1 MKAEIVFV
9 GKERTPTIDAKMTPA
24 PRKCWRG
31 MQRFEMNGEVYY
43 VLVTLMPESVGKVFE
58 TKSKEQS

>member
-9 GKERTPTIDAKMTPA
+9 GKDRTPTIETNMTSA

-31 MQRFEMNGEVYY
+31 MQKFEMNGDVYY

-58 TKSKEQS
+58 TKEKS